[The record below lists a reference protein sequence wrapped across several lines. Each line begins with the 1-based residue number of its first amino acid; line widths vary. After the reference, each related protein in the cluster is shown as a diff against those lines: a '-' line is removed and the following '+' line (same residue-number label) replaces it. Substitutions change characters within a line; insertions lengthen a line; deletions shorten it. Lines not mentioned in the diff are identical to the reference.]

1 MNSLTSEDKLVF
13 DKLCN
18 DILSFPEIRFAG
30 IVNYLGRQ
38 VAGGYGKGITPLVD
52 EEQHKMK
59 FSSHILVVALVPVFA
74 LGSPSNPR
82 AGDYLPT
89 QGRDAARN
97 YAPSLAGVRV
107 AQRGRGKCMK
117 LCNDNF
123 KICNHD
129 ASIRYA
135 V

>member
-1 MNSLTSEDKLVF
+1 
-13 DKLCN
+13 
-18 DILSFPEIRFAG
+18 
-30 IVNYLGRQ
+30 
-38 VAGGYGKGITPLVD
+38 
-52 EEQHKMK
+52 MK